1 MRVLKRFPSHCVYQI
16 IPSPVGELVI
26 IAGDAKLHGILWKSD
41 LENEATRTCVSSM
54 KRVTKDDLIDE
65 VGKQLQEYFSGKRK
79 QFDLPIEFNGTPF
92 QQAVWK
98 GLLEIPYGETASY
111 QEQALALGDKNK
123 VRAVGTA
130 NGANPISVVVPCH
143 RVIGKNGSLT
153 GYAGGLAAKQFLL
166 QLEKA
171 V

>member
-1 MRVLKRFPSHCVYQI
+1 MRALKRFPPYCVYQI
-16 IPSPVGELVI
+16 IPSPVGELLVI
-26 IAGDAKLHGILWKSD
+26 VGGEKLHGILWKSD
-41 LENEATRTCVSSM
+41 LENESTRACVNSM
-54 KRVTKDDLIDE
+54 KQVTKDDLIDE
-65 VGKQLQEYFSGKRK
+65 VGRQLQEYFSLKRK

-98 GLLEIPYGETASY
+98 GLLDIPYGETASY
-111 QEQALALGDKNK
+111 QEQAFALGDKNK

-153 GYAGGLAAKQFLL
+153 GYAGGLAAKQLLL
-166 QLEKA
+166 QLEKS